1 MLSGLQ
7 HIQNLAKHYSKETP
21 FPMITCE
28 ERMWPNNNHHY
39 SQYTFPANCSMHV
52 RNESHTS
59 SYVGPFCA
67 FGAHIV
73 RYVRRGVKG
82 TFAQRQVN
90 VILIGLY
97 QRKRTCTLV
106 AAVRWIHCVALI
118 VKIFIYVRIRFRLF
132 QSHLQTLIC
141 WFLII
146 ASSEMFYPKKGS
158 FNSLHAC
165 ILYRILCMCFDLI
178 PSFPGFISTSHGCL
192 FNWSKIENNLL
203 IVIWQVQIIDYHLPA
218 N

>member
-73 RYVRRGVKG
+73 RYVRRGVTGDLCATTGQRDINRPVSAKENMHVSRRSALDTLCCVNCKNFHIRTY
-82 TFAQRQVN
+82 TFSIISVTPSN
-90 VILIGLY
+90 V
-97 QRKRTCTLV
+97 
-106 AAVRWIHCVALI
+106 
-118 VKIFIYVRIRFRLF
+118 
-132 QSHLQTLIC
+132 
-141 WFLII
+141 
-146 ASSEMFYPKKGS
+146 
-158 FNSLHAC
+158 
-165 ILYRILCMCFDLI
+165 D
-178 PSFPGFISTSHGCL
+178 
-192 FNWSKIENNLL
+192 LL
-203 IVIWQVQIIDYHLPA
+203 ISHYS
-218 N
+218 